1 MLGVLLMT
9 VPAGWIAGRIGRRAT
24 IRIGLLGNIL
34 FPVLTYFFPYPVLL
48 YAIFLI
54 FGMSFTLVSVNQ
66 IPVIGGSV
74 TSKLNKSLPQ
84 KGCLDES
91 VVSITRRLAGM
102 TELGKL
108 IDTFSKIA
116 QLQDSWRRARKSPD
130 IDFRSLREH
139 NHT

>member
-9 VPAGWIAGRIGRRAT
+9 VPAGRIAGRIGRRAT

-34 FPVLTYFFPYPVLL
+34 FPVLAYFFPYPMLL

-66 IPVIGGSV
+66 IPVIGGIV

-84 KGCLDES
+84 KGCLDEHS
-91 VVSITRRLAGM
+91 CFYHALPSRY
-102 TELGKL
+102 
-108 IDTFSKIA
+108 D
-116 QLQDSWRRARKSPD
+116 
-130 IDFRSLREH
+130 
-139 NHT
+139 